1 MASRGDRLASKLGV
15 STSTLNRVLQG
26 NNSISAEMALCL
38 SKALGLSPESLL
50 EMLDNRDLWQARQK
64 VNLDNLERI
73 DFRAA

>member
-26 NNSISAEMALCL
+26 NNSISAEMALRL
-38 SKALGLSPESLL
+38 SKALGRSPESLL
-50 EMLDNRDLWQARQK
+50 AMLDNRDLWQARQK

>member
-26 NNSISAEMALCL
+26 NNSISAEMALRL